1 MRTMMLRVVAEP
13 PQIFWAPLLPAAVNI
28 LLNVTLMLFCI
39 IIFNVNPIPFFVT
52 SLIGH
57 ALLAGYAVRDPHLST
72 LMTAWMETRRKTTN
86 LVRVK
91 GNKYV
96 P

>member
-1 MRTMMLRVVAEP
+1 MRTMVLRVIAEP
-13 PQIFWAPLLPAAVNI
+13 PQIFWAPVLPAAANI
-28 LLNVTLMLFCI
+28 FLNVAIMLFSI
-39 IIFNVNPIPFFVT
+39 TIFNVNPVPFFIT
-52 SLIGH
+52 SVVGH
-57 ALLAGYAVRDPHLST
+57 ALIAGYAVRDPHLST

-86 LVRVK
+86 LLRVK